1 MSDGWEEVEGE
12 PLNGVDVSVAIEE
25 AVEEGGSTV
34 AEVVTKDVM
43 EGVDTVDNDMVLLI
57 DDVPVVMAVKVPL
70 RGENVPWRELVDKG
84 ARGDPEVEGEG

>member
-57 DDVPVVMAVKVPL
+57 DDVPVVMAVKVPW
-70 RGENVPWRELVDKG
+70 RGEYVPWRELVDKG